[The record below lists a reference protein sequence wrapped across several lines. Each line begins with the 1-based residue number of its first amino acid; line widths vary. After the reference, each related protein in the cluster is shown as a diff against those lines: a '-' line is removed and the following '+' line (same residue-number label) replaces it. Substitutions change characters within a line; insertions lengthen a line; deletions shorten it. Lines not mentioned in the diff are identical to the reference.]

1 MTVDLVTMTKDEL
14 KGRRAEVL
22 AGIEDLDSL
31 RDRAERDAIS
41 PDERDQLAELSEV
54 EFLLGDDA

>member
-1 MTVDLVTMTKDEL
+1 MTVDLVTMTKDQL
-14 KGRRAEVL
+14 KRRQAEVL
-22 AGIEDLDSL
+22 AGIDDVDDLKE
-31 RDRAERDAIS
+31 RAERDALS